1 MPAQPG
7 DPQWLKDAYAEG
19 RITENSVVPFM
30 DGNGLIGNKRMGDI
44 MLDAGLPPQNETDFE
59 IEVVDYAQDLG
70 WKVMAVRR
78 NVCVQRA
85 DGTTHRCTPWLY
97 DGEGWVDLVLV
108 RNRVIHAELKSESGR
123 ASDKQVEWFDRLK
136 KAGAEVYLWR
146 PSDWPEIEKVLK

>member
-1 MPAQPG
+1 MPAQPD

-19 RITENSVVPFM
+19 RVMSERTIATLGDSEVEFVQVTTTDQSETVFEGHVV
-30 DGNGLIGNKRMGDI
+30 
-44 MLDAGLPPQNETDFE
+44 E
-59 IEVVDYAQDLG
+59 YARLRG

-108 RNRVIHAELKSESGR
+108 RDRVVHAELKSESGR
-123 ASDKQVEWFDRLK
+123 VMPEQKVWHDRLK

-146 PSDWPEIEKVLK
+146 PRDWPEIEKVLK